1 MTMPRTKCLSTKL
14 TDEEYMA
21 LEAKA
26 GAQTV
31 STWARET
38 LLAAGRAVPARTP
51 TPTPAESLIVAEVLA
66 LRAILV
72 NLHFALATGD
82 AVTAERLRQLID
94 HADRDKGA
102 RAAEQLDAATR
113 NAR

>member
-1 MTMPRTKCLSTKL
+1 MTVPRTKCLSTKL
-14 TDEEYMA
+14 TDDEYAA

-26 GAQTV
+26 GPQMLGAV
-31 STWARET
+31 
-38 LLAAGRAVPARTP
+38 RAELARTP

-82 AVTAERLRQLID
+82 TITAERLRQLID
-94 HADRDKGA
+94 HADRDKRT
-102 RAAEQLDAATR
+102 RAAEQLEAAAKI
-113 NAR
+113 AR